1 MDRAPTWFD
10 KPSPFLSNPVLIN
23 NLLISFEDIM
33 QINLKHI
40 MGQKWS
46 YHFTWNIE

>member
-1 MDRAPTWFD
+1 MDRAPTWLD

-23 NLLISFEDIM
+23 NLLISFVDIM

-46 YHFTWNIE
+46 YHFYLNV